1 VDKPPRHELS
11 EVNGQSLRFKYR
23 ATTTE
28 GPSQSSHFA
37 TFSMATRLKWY
48 AGPMV
53 RADEVVVR
61 HEPTVVVHEHYA
73 HHYTHQ
79 YAHHDVVVGCYLYRA
94 YAISF
99 AKTVVN
105 RKSPALF

>member
-1 VDKPPRHELS
+1 
-11 EVNGQSLRFKYR
+11 
-23 ATTTE
+23 
-28 GPSQSSHFA
+28 
-37 TFSMATRLKWY
+37 MATRLKWY

-73 HHYTHQ
+73 HH
-79 YAHHDVVVGCYLYRA
+79 DVVVGCYLYRA
-94 YAISF
+94 YVISF